1 MPRTAVYFVANGH
14 PDPAIQKGIVGAGCL
29 IRRTSSI
36 PETIDAL
43 KDGAVRDTSYPPAL
57 LVAEVQSGAIPL
69 LALLQEQRIGA
80 PPVILLDR
88 EGRDIHTVIRALKFD
103 AADYLLS
110 DEPELQRETRTRIIA
125 ERAVLGQKAG
135 QSGAAPAGRAEPGAP
150 ASPAWMAFPG
160 FRWDS
165 AIHVVYVD
173 GAYVRL
179 SPVEGRVFDLLVS
192 RRNRTVPLTELI
204 AAALGGPRVDAQ
216 RDARLLRPHMMRLR
230 NKLSRHP
237 ELAHRIVNM
246 RGSGYMFV

>member
-1 MPRTAVYFVANGH
+1 MSRTAVYFVADGP
-14 PDPAIQKGIVGAGCL
+14 PDPAIQKGITGAGCR
-29 IRRTSSI
+29 IQRTRSI

-103 AADYLLS
+103 AADYLLA
-110 DEPELQRETRTRIIA
+110 DEPELQREIRARIIA
-125 ERAVLGQKAG
+125 ERAMLAQL
-135 QSGAAPAGRAEPGAP
+135 PAGSPVAAAEATP
-150 ASPAWMAFPG
+150 AGPTWKTFPG
-160 FRWDS
+160 FRWDP
-165 AIHVVYVD
+165 ALHVVYVN
-173 GAYVRL
+173 GAYIRL
-179 SPVEGRVFDLLVS
+179 SPVEGRLFDLLAS
-192 RRNRTVPLTELI
+192 RRNRTVPMPELI
-204 AAALGGPRVDAQ
+204 AAALGSNGIDTRQ
-216 RDARLLRPHMMRLR
+216 GARLLRPHMMRLR
-230 NKLSRHP
+230 NKLLQHP